1 MSLSEH
7 INALSV
13 DAAHTALARC
23 CAATRWVE
31 IMVSRRPYDSHE
43 ALLKAADAC
52 WWSLGRDDWLEA
64 FAAHPKIGDVESL
77 RSKYAA
83 TKQRSANEQSG
94 VDTADEVTIQSL
106 AKSNGQY
113 EQSFGYFFIVCATGK
128 SADEMLSIL
137 RGRLGNDPE
146 TEIRQAAAEQL
157 KITHLRLQKLLNYSN

>member
-1 MSLSEH
+1 MSLIED
-7 INALSV
+7 INGLSA
-13 DAAHTALARC
+13 DAARAALTRC

-31 IMVSRRPYDSHE
+31 TMVSGRPYESE
-43 ALLKAADAC
+43 KALLRAADAC
-52 WWSLGRDDWLEA
+52 WWSLDRDDWLEA

-83 TKQRSANEQSG
+83 TKQWSANEQSG
-94 VDTADEVTIQSL
+94 VVTADDVTIQAL
-106 AKSNGQY
+106 AKANGQY
-113 EQSFGYFFIVCATGK
+113 EQSFGYIFIVCATGK

-157 KITHLRLQKLLNYSN
+157 KITHLRLQKLFK